1 MICNDLNVNYA
12 FAFQVLDTTQSH
24 KIVHKVEEAL
34 RRISCGLQK
43 NKDLKNED
51 LIILVH
57 TILSQPETLLM
68 QKISDENLEKD
79 ETSLAVET
87 KKTSD
92 EEKLKLTT
100 NDHVIT
106 EFALN
111 LLWISLKKQRID
123 SSYIEMLDPF
133 VKILMN
139 NMSSSYF
146 KIISLSLKILSFLIN
161 FHVPSILNAKTELA
175 RHFFKIL
182 KKYTKYNTASNKM
195 ENFDLVSTSFK
206 SMSVLIKDYEYTTL
220 SSKQLEI
227 LLVFI
232 EEDVHSQNELN
243 SISLMK
249 AILSKKFKSKN
260 LDELIWKM
268 CELTIKGKEEKTRQQ
283 CKQLVLQYLLNYPVG
298 KTLMKFINFY
308 LSNLR

>member
-79 ETSLAVET
+79 EASLAVET

-123 SSYIEMLDPF
+123 SFYIEMLDPF
-133 VKILMN
+133 
-139 NMSSSYF
+139 
-146 KIISLSLKILSFLIN
+146 
-161 FHVPSILNAKTELA
+161 AK
-175 RHFFKIL
+175 F
-182 KKYTKYNTASNKM
+182 
-195 ENFDLVSTSFK
+195 
-206 SMSVLIKDYEYTTL
+206 
-220 SSKQLEI
+220 
-227 LLVFI
+227 
-232 EEDVHSQNELN
+232 
-243 SISLMK
+243 
-249 AILSKKFKSKN
+249 
-260 LDELIWKM
+260 
-268 CELTIKGKEEKTRQQ
+268 
-283 CKQLVLQYLLNYPVG
+283 
-298 KTLMKFINFY
+298 
-308 LSNLR
+308 